1 MKTTQMK
8 SLSMEI
14 SDIKGTATMLNK
26 YFPDEILYIP
36 VAQGVAKLQEVK
48 VRRKKKVETVAE
60 SNIINIGKRGSTL
73 ILWHHKL

>member
-8 SLSMEI
+8 SLRMEI

-48 VRRKKKVETVAE
+48 VRRKKRWKP
-60 SNIINIGKRGSTL
+60 
-73 ILWHHKL
+73 